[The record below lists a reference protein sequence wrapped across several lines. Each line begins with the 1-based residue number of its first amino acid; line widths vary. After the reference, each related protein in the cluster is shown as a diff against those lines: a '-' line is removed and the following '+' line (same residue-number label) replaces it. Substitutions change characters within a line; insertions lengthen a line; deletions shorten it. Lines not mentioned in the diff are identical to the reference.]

1 MTKELSDFVVTSKLP
16 INVVQS
22 PTFLIGAFGQAVYDA
37 YEEQRASRFE
47 NNPNLRLQNEG
58 DVITGST
65 PFDTI
70 LINQIIRE
78 LKGNPRTPLLLD
90 LSDPKVLEM
99 TKGKHYADSQSLVLR
114 SAADSLYSKNNPLAA
129 YLAEHVDMARAE
141 REPVLITGLRL
152 ELWTEYEEGYG
163 LKTVPTEDATF
174 HYDDRFLGKWNHY
187 RFDKVDEFGLPV
199 GLSKDEGSRTWYT
212 RDDGLS
218 RLYVGRN
225 SGLGS
230 YGDILDDSISD
241 GRVVVLGGD
250 NNGSGEGGRE

>member
-1 MTKELSDFVVTSKLP
+1 MTKRLSDFVATSKLP

-22 PTFLIGAFGQAVYDA
+22 PTFLTGAFGQAVYDA
-37 YEEQRASRFE
+37 YKKERDSTFHGNR
-47 NNPNLRLQNEG
+47 NLRLQNEG

-70 LINQIIRE
+70 LVNQLIRE
-78 LKGNPRTPLLLD
+78 LRGSPRTALPLD

-114 SAADSLYSKNNPLAA
+114 SAADPLYSKNNPLAA

-152 ELWTEYEEGYG
+152 ELWTEDTQGYQ

-218 RLYVGRN
+218 WLYVFGD
-225 SGLGS
+225 SGHGS
-230 YGDILDDSISD
+230 YWYDLGVSVSD

-250 NNGSGEGGRE
+250 SEEVRAE